1 MHCLQHEPSERSSLS
16 ACRLSLQLL
25 CVEEGPYLHSL
36 EHLLL
41 GGNLL
46 LLPSQLAPSLQSRA
60 RLRRLSLPLWWQQ
73 LGVGHVGEALLAA
86 MPWLQLEAS

>member
-1 MHCLQHEPSERSSLS
+1 MHCLLHPPAERSPLS
-16 ACRLSLQLL
+16 ARRLFLQLL

-41 GGNLL
+41 GGNVL
-46 LLPSQLAPSLQSRA
+46 LLPSQMPASLQSRA

-73 LGVGHVGEALLAA
+73 LGVGHAADALLAA